1 MSSLTSRSSHSAAS
15 GVDAQLGALLDEA
28 LPPGRI
34 AVIARSPALAREVIH
49 QLPAF
54 GLGTSRVVCL
64 PAAGPEARYLE
75 LLKSF
80 NAHWGTDAVLLLGA
94 IDADEAEVCMAWI
107 ARHMKKPVIGY
118 IDSADPS
125 SAQQAQLRASGVHMS
140 PDAAGIGALTASLV
154 ETPWLPFD

>member
-1 MSSLTSRSSHSAAS
+1 MPNPTRRQTDDAAP
-15 GVDAQLGALLDEA
+15 GVDAGLGEA

-34 AVIARSPALAREVIH
+34 AVIARTPALAREAVR

-54 GLGTSRVVCL
+54 GLGASRVVCL
-64 PAAGPEARYLE
+64 PPDGPEAAYLE
-75 LLKSF
+75 LLKDF

-118 IDSADPS
+118 IDSADPAH
-125 SAQQAQLRASGVHMS
+125 AQQAQLRASGVHMA
-140 PDAAGIGALTASLV
+140 PDASGIGALAASLV
-154 ETPWLPFD
+154 EPPWLPFD